1 MKNKFNILLFSLFV
15 IITSVA
21 FSQAPEGINYQAVL
35 RNTVT
40 GTVIPNSTVN
50 VQIKIISGTASGAV
64 IYQEIHPGLS
74 TNQGLVNLVI
84 GKGLPQ
90 TGTFASIPWSTGGNF
105 FVNTAIQ
112 VGGIGAERCP
122 IIKTVFNGLILFG
135 DEG

>member
-1 MKNKFNILLFSLFV
+1 MKNKFNILLFSIFIL
-15 IITSVA
+15 IGKITFA
-21 FSQAPEGINYQAVL
+21 QAPEGINYQAVL

-50 VQIKIISGTASGAV
+50 VQIKIISGTATGTV
-64 IYQEIHPGLS
+64 LYKEIHPGLLI
-74 TNQGLVNLVI
+74 NQGLVNLVI

-112 VGGIGAERCP
+112 IGGIG
-122 IIKTVFNGLILFG
+122 T
-135 DEG
+135 